1 MGLFGLLR
9 TSHGPLRASAG
20 LYRPQPALT
29 GHMGPQRASH
39 GHLRATTGL
48 FGYTG
53 LSWANAGLNWP
64 LMDLYGPLRA
74 SHGLLMGHFGPH
86 GPSTGLS
93 RASAG
98 HKGHKAISWASIG
111 LYVLLPGLYR
121 PLWASTGLTLA
132 THGHLRASTGL
143 SRPLMGHYGPHRP
156 LMGHY
161 VPHGPVMG
169 LYGPLR
175 TSTRIHCPLV
185 GLYGPLRASTGFTSA
200 SHVPLCASA
209 GLSRLLMGLY

>member
-93 RASAG
+93 RAYAG

-121 PLWASTGLTLA
+121 PMWGRGRRSPAPSGDLFGWPHCFGRWLEPSTLGFLVSL
-132 THGHLRASTGL
+132 LRASYFVL
-143 SRPLMGHYGPHRP
+143 RPRLKSFPFF
-156 LMGHY
+156 
-161 VPHGPVMG
+161 VMFSC
-169 LYGPLR
+169 R
-175 TSTRIHCPLV
+175 KKKKKN
-185 GLYGPLRASTGFTSA
+185 
-200 SHVPLCASA
+200 
-209 GLSRLLMGLY
+209 

>member
-1 MGLFGLLR
+1 MKTKNPRVKGSNQRPKQCGQPNKSPVGAGLRRPLPQTPPPDPLPQTLMGLFGLLR

-98 HKGHKAISWASIG
+98 HKALSWASIG

-121 PLWASTGLTLA
+121 PLWA
-132 THGHLRASTGL
+132 
-143 SRPLMGHYGPHRP
+143 
-156 LMGHY
+156 
-161 VPHGPVMG
+161 
-169 LYGPLR
+169 
-175 TSTRIHCPLV
+175 
-185 GLYGPLRASTGFTSA
+185 
-200 SHVPLCASA
+200 
-209 GLSRLLMGLY
+209 